1 MLVRAPLVE
10 AKQDCSI
17 RIEDLTPVVMARSGL
32 RLSEERL
39 VPLKTF
45 WNVTY
50 ADDRPYA
57 FHFNLEILEIILRS
71 FGQSFFLSIS
81 PRQRGCPH
89 LHGSN
94 SSPKSKA

>member
-1 MLVRAPLVE
+1 MLVRTPLVK
-10 AKQDCSI
+10 AKQGSTI
-17 RIEDLTPVVMARSGL
+17 RIQDLTPMVMARSRFGL
-32 RLSEERL
+32 AEERL
-39 VPLKTF
+39 VPLKAF

-50 ADDRPYA
+50 ADDRPYS
-57 FHFNLEILEIILRS
+57 FHLEILDIILRS

>member
-1 MLVRAPLVE
+1 LA
-10 AKQDCSI
+10 
-17 RIEDLTPVVMARSGL
+17 
-32 RLSEERL
+32 EERL
-39 VPLKTF
+39 VTF
-45 WNVTY
+45 EAAGNVTY
-50 ADDRPYA
+50 ADDRPCA
-57 FHFNLEILEIILRS
+57 FHLEILDIILRS